1 MTQQTQEARNAAHDA
16 AAERRTRLAESIAA
30 CGIGAV
36 PFSSSDEAVLWFARA
51 QEARRDGA
59 RFSAGK
65 GEVERPCEP
74 LDILSVIDRLWRS
87 RRLLRDHL
95 MVLAHYARRQLPP
108 VTDRRLEMRAH
119 TLWREAMAVI
129 DPVLRAKGIVR

>member
-1 MTQQTQEARNAAHDA
+1 MSQQKTDHPASPAPH
-16 AAERRTRLAESIAA
+16 RRAVMAESIAA

-59 RFSAGK
+59 RFCAGK